1 MVPSIELLGYL
12 ASALVAVSL
21 MMRSV
26 VRLRLV
32 NLVGALCFSAYGFL
46 IGALPVAG
54 MNALIAVINVVY
66 LAKLLRSGPEF
77 RVIDVR
83 PEEGCLRAFLDFHE
97 KDIARFF
104 PPSAWRP
111 LPADVRA
118 FLILRDA
125 APIGV
130 VLGRPTDERTL
141 RIDVDYVIVD
151 YRDLKPGRHFYGE
164 RAPLLSR
171 EGLTRL
177 VADTRHHEHASYLR
191 KVGFAPAGDG
201 SHFERPLTAQAA

>member
-1 MVPSIELLGYL
+1 MVSSIELLGYL

-32 NLVGALCFSAYGFL
+32 NLVGACCFSAYGFA

-54 MNALIAVINVVY
+54 MNAFIAVINVIY
-66 LAKLLRSGPEF
+66 LAKLLRAGPSF
-77 RVIDVR
+77 QVVDVR
-83 PEEGCLRAFLDFHE
+83 PEEACLRAFLDFHE
-97 KDIARFF
+97 EDIARFF
-104 PPSAWRP
+104 PKAAWKP
-111 LPADVRA
+111 LPEGVRA

-130 VLGRPTDERTL
+130 VLGRPAGPGTL
-141 RIDVDYVIVD
+141 HIDVDYVSVD

-171 EGLTRL
+171 EGVTRL
-177 VADTRHHEHASYLR
+177 VTDTRHHQHASYLQ
-191 KVGFAPAGDG
+191 KVGFSPAGDG
-201 SHFERPLTAQAA
+201 THFERSLSAAA